1 MPTTKS
7 FSGKVS
13 RQGVTYAVAVPSD
26 VSIAFGATG
35 HIPVVGTINGHPL
48 RATMVPAGGG
58 RHRILLNAEVRGAL
72 QVRVGDTVSFM
83 LQRDTTSREV
93 PVPDDLAAALD
104 SVAGARRAF
113 DALAPSHRKEILV
126 WINDAVRPDT
136 RARRIAR
143 AVAHIMAD

>member
-7 FSGKVS
+7 FRGEVT
-13 RQGVTYAVAVPSD
+13 RQGANYAVAVPSD
-26 VSIAFGATG
+26 VSISFGAKG

-58 RHRILLNAEVRGAL
+58 RHRILLNAEVRTAL

-83 LQRDTTSREV
+83 LQPDTTSREV
-93 PVPDDLAAALD
+93 PVPDDFAAALE
-104 SVAGARRAF
+104 SVAGARHAF
-113 DALAPSHRKEILV
+113 AALPPSHRKEILV
-126 WINDAVRPDT
+126 WISDAVRPDT

-143 AVAHIMAD
+143 AVAHVMQD